1 MKVLIVE
8 VNGQLYGFE
17 LRKTRRIVS
26 NVKYTPIPFVPKI
39 FKGLAVLRGEVVT
52 IVCLNG
58 ILGLEEFKGEEDL
71 FLLIKGRESSWGF
84 PINNIFDI
92 VEVEDE
98 KIEKLEDPFTFGDFK
113 IGEDRVVL
121 LIDTDQVEDYLYE
134 SVSSFQK

>member
-17 LRKTRRIVS
+17 LKKTRRIVS
-26 NVKYTPIPFVPKI
+26 NVKYTPIPFVPDI
-39 FKGLAVLRGEVVT
+39 FKGLAVLMGEVVT

-58 ILGLEEFKGEEDL
+58 ILGMEEFKGEEDL
-71 FLLIKGRESSWGF
+71 FLLIKGKESSWGF
-84 PINNIFDI
+84 PINNIYDI
-92 VEVEDE
+92 VELDEDR
-98 KIEKLEDPFTFGDFK
+98 IERLEDPFTAGDFK

-121 LIDTDQVEDYLYE
+121 LIDTDKVEEYLYE